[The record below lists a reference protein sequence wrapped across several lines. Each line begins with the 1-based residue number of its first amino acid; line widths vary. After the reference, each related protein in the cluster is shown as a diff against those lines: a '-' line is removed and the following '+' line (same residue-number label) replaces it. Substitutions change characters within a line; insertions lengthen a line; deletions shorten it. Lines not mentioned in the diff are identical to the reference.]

1 MNFSTTTCQ
10 IYYRLL
16 SGVVRADCFSLKKI
30 ELSFAGVRR
39 KICLMVWSLR
49 KRLNCNKLNMSELQN
64 CFWNNP
70 QSNRKFFFEAQNVK
84 NKKKI
89 KIVIVLLL
97 QSLFLSLPWYLIPFV
112 TIFKIKKVA
121 EAFSCSA
128 KVKCYLKKA
137 FKYFGF
143 ITSSL
148 KSRFKASHRH
158 LYKFYENLA
167 FVVASIHGMKLVTRV
182 NTSGWKIFKK
192 KENQIKKISNELY
205 KR

>member
-39 KICLMVWSLR
+39 KICSMVWSLR

-89 KIVIVLLL
+89 KVVIVFLL
-97 QSLFLSLPWYLIPFV
+97 QSLFLSLIWYLIPFV

-128 KVKCYLKKA
+128 NVKCYLKKLLNILVSSLQVWNLVLKRRTA
-137 FKYFGF
+137 TC
-143 ITSSL
+143 TSSTKIWL
-148 KSRFKASHRH
+148 SLWLQST
-158 LYKFYENLA
+158 EWNL
-167 FVVASIHGMKLVTRV
+167 
-182 NTSGWKIFKK
+182 
-192 KENQIKKISNELY
+192 
-205 KR
+205 